1 MASIGI
7 CLASAFLSRLLRAAG
22 TLGYVAVN
30 REGSIVGYISA
41 RPTFLKEEG
50 YLIGPLFA
58 NSKAI
63 AQRLLKALFEKLLHQ
78 EKAAPLVCMD
88 ASTKQ
93 GMELGEELQGK
104 KVFDFVY
111 MVTKDLPNTCLE
123 KQFGVT
129 NTDVG

>member
-1 MASIGI
+1 M
-7 CLASAFLSRLLRAAG
+7 
-22 TLGYVAVN
+22 
-30 REGSIVGYISA
+30 
-41 RPTFLKEEG
+41 
-50 YLIGPLFA
+50 
-58 NSKAI
+58 
-63 AQRLLKALFEKLLHQ
+63 FEKLLHQ

-129 NTDVG
+129 NTELG

>member
-1 MASIGI
+1 
-7 CLASAFLSRLLRAAG
+7 
-22 TLGYVAVN
+22 
-30 REGSIVGYISA
+30 
-41 RPTFLKEEG
+41 
-50 YLIGPLFA
+50 
-58 NSKAI
+58 
-63 AQRLLKALFEKLLHQ
+63 
-78 EKAAPLVCMD
+78 MD

-129 NTDVG
+129 NTELGWDDENLKQRYRRVPHVMLYWWILLDTTRTLLKCENPKSA